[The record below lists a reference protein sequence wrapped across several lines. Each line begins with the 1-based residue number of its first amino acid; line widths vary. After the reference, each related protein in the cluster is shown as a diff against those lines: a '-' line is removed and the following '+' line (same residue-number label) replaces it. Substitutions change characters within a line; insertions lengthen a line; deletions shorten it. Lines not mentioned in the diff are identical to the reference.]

1 MNELPEH
8 LGGHK
13 GRTHVD
19 QGTLTYLKNEF
30 DIKTML
36 DIGCGPAGMVKLA
49 RENNIEAFGIDGDY
63 TVERDVDPSWI
74 TIHDYTIGPSSV
86 NMSVDLIWSVEFL
99 EHVYEEY
106 QDNYMQDF
114 IKGKYAL
121 ITFAPPGKPGHH
133 HVNCRLPD
141 YWIGVFN
148 RYGFEYDEIRT
159 AHIRKISTMGSL
171 GKLNKQTGQRKHRHQ
186 FVKES
191 GLLFIKR

>member
-1 MNELPEH
+1 MNKLPEH

-19 QGTLTYLKNEF
+19 QGTLDYLKKEF

-63 TVERDVDPSWI
+63 TVQRDVNPSWI
-74 TIHDYTIGPSSV
+74 TIHDYTIGPSAI
-86 NMSVDLIWSVEFL
+86 NTSVDLIWSVEFL

-114 IKGKYAL
+114 TKGKYAL

-133 HVNCRLPD
+133 HVNCRLSE

-148 RYGFEYDEIRT
+148 QYGFEYDADRT
-159 AHIRKISTMGSL
+159 AYIRSISTMGSF
-171 GKLNKQTGQRKHRHQ
+171 GKLNKTTGERKHKHQ
-186 FVKES
+186 FVKEN
-191 GLLFIKR
+191 GLFFIKR